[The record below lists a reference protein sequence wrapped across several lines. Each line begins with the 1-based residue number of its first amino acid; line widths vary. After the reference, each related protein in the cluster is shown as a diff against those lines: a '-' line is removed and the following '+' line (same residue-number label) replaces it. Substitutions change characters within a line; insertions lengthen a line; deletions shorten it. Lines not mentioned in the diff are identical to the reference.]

1 MSQVLPHFSSFCLDM
16 GEPGN
21 EGIPYLFSDYKMFQ
35 LSSGIGFAEFVKWRI
50 NEWRK
55 QGKQVLKI
63 MVAGKVGAGNS
74 ALVNGLIGREVAVE
88 GDSAASV
95 TTTVNQYK
103 KVINGVAVIIFFAE
117 RSLGTRLMQA

>member
-1 MSQVLPHFSSFCLDM
+1 
-16 GEPGN
+16 
-21 EGIPYLFSDYKMFQ
+21 MFQ
-35 LSSGIGFAEFVKWRI
+35 LSSGIGFAELVKWRI

-55 QGKQVLKI
+55 KGKQLLKI
-63 MVAGKVGAGNS
+63 MVAGKVGAGKS

-103 KVINGVAVIIFFAE
+103 KVINGVAVIIFDTPGFFDPKAGCDHKTLRE
-117 RSLGTRLMQA
+117 ICQETKGTIDLLLICVK